1 MEDLSAVTRQTRGI
15 WDLLVASDEI
25 FDCAGLVISMFFS
38 EAMKWKHF
46 VDKRKR
52 RGVIWLKAHLS
63 EALTPDTLPAQQ
75 KANNCLLST
84 VF

>member
-38 EAMKWKHF
+38 EAMKRKHF

-52 RGVIWLKAHLS
+52 RGVI
-63 EALTPDTLPAQQ
+63 
-75 KANNCLLST
+75 
-84 VF
+84 